1 MSYIKGVVFI
11 SEYKIDCPK
20 FTDFMGEGIGWLSE
34 DTYVKWTHTKN
45 HSEINPD
52 NIRNDKKYLFT
63 MMNVDNII
71 KTDIDEKSIP
81 SALTFTKSTILQ
93 KGTQYLKS
101 VKDSRRAQMNIKEFN
116 KLKNKAKKNNISM
129 EDAYRV
135 KDVDWDFLH
144 TIRNYPQ
151 EKVLE
156 AVKKSVNN
164 NLYKEIRDK
173 FAWASIGEWTTKS
186 EKEKI
191 LKHLKDSIKTKD
203 TLWTI
208 KSITGKP
215 MYKEDKDLI
224 ELYKPF
230 YELLKGR
237 FPKEEI
243 PRKYFDKFILGGG
256 DYNQF
261 VNIVKSVGDSVKDDD
276 FDSQYALEYKMLKQN
291 VKLASDLVKMTG
303 KSADEILR
311 GLGYNVDNGAYYK
324 KNGAYTRVIKFKDIK
339 NASYYVLKNGNIPRG
354 WTLTKID
361 WFGDSVKDSVKDV
374 DTQRIKQLE
383 SKKRELE
390 ARIRKSAG
398 NYDPNVDKYRQQIE
412 SIDWEIEQE
421 KSMNDSIKDVKPRT
435 DESKTEFV
443 ARFMNETKSEYPNEK
458 QRYAVANSYWENKAK
473 DSIHDGM
480 ESEVRAWW
488 DKVETWNQTD
498 NKYHIDNYGASARE
512 MLEAMFDMLIDLKRE
527 NPSLYQEGKKIY
539 NRYSIYSKV
548 VDGRAPTT
556 TRSMFTKS
564 DIDEKGSY
572 LGTTEWGTRKGSLYI
587 YKQGDKII
595 AEGNSDYDNDFQFK
609 GKKEFNSLYA
619 LNQWLNNGN
628 LNDSVK
634 EVEEYFEVITH
645 WKRDFRIG
653 DIRKVNTLEQAK
665 QEAEKRLKNQ
675 SSKDPINYIEIKRFF
690 KGDDGHLYY
699 DPKKYWRVTDSIH
712 DEDIDQLSEE
722 EKQAIDDYKKAIAGT
737 KDVKLLELYSHILR
751 EEIEHLRELQSAK
764 NSEVEDS
771 VHDKFDAESFAVAC
785 ELAKIY
791 KAKGHSKEKIKSAL
805 IGLGM
810 DKDIVELAVN
820 QEIKDSINDKESA
833 NVREAISLLEGQ
845 LAKEYGYTLD
855 RNYINF
861 GDGSRSPISTQVYIR
876 LKELGYDKQS
886 MNKSNVVKVPNM
898 NLKQMQDYCE
908 NYKCMV
914 TQVSG
919 REYKLE
925 GRDAPEVI
933 KELKADGYVKD
944 SIKDDFIPASM
955 SYEQFKRTP
964 SLTHTTDLI
973 VQNAQKKYGNDKAKI
988 LNEIRTNPQSPYQ
1001 YRGQREALHR
1011 YLKRN
1016 YDLNLDW

>member
-11 SEYKIDCPK
+11 SEYKIDCSK

-34 DTYVKWTHTKN
+34 DTYVKWTHTKFHN
-45 HSEINPD
+45 EIDPN
-52 NIRNDKKYLFT
+52 NIRGDRKYFFT
-63 MMNVDNII
+63 MTNNDGII
-71 KTDIDEKSIP
+71 RTDGFNDIP
-81 SALTFTKSTILQ
+81 SNLSFTKSIILQ
-93 KGTQYLKS
+93 KGTQYLKTT
-101 VKDSRRAQMNIKEFN
+101 KDSRRAQMNINEFN
-116 KLKNKAKKNNISM
+116 KLKDKAKRNNMSM

-135 KDVDWDFLH
+135 NDVDWDFLH

-191 LKHLKDSIKTKD
+191 LKHLKDSIKDDNIPPSGGVSYYKKD
-203 TLWTI
+203 ENKVLSLVKQYGFTDYANHNTPNQYGLCYLWVVINGNKELFEKYKQLEKEVNKI
-208 KSITGKP
+208 KSNDSIKDVKPRADESKTEFIARFMNETKSEYPNEKQRYAVANSYWGNKAKDSIRDGK
-215 MYKEDKDLI
+215 YGN
-224 ELYKPF
+224 ELEISLENKPNNRGK
-230 YELLKGR
+230 YELVTKVDGKEFDAREQFDTFDIALNALKETARRNGITLR
-237 FPKEEI
+237 QSGN
-243 PRKYFDKFILGGG
+243 KYIGISKI
-256 DYNQF
+256 
-261 VNIVKSVGDSVKDDD
+261 SDSIKDDD
-276 FDSQYALEYKMLKQN
+276 FDYQYALECKMLRQN
-291 VKLASDLVKMTG
+291 VQIASDLVKMTG
-303 KSADEILR
+303 KSANEILK
-311 GLGYNVDNGAYYK
+311 GLGYSEDNGVYYQ
-324 KNGAYTRVIKFKDIK
+324 KNGKYTRVIQFKDKK
-339 NASYYVLKNGNIPRG
+339 NLSYYVLKNGNIPRG

-361 WFGDSVKDSVKDV
+361 WFGDS
-374 DTQRIKQLE
+374 
-383 SKKRELE
+383 
-390 ARIRKSAG
+390 
-398 NYDPNVDKYRQQIE
+398 
-412 SIDWEIEQE
+412 
-421 KSMNDSIKDVKPRT
+421 M
-435 DESKTEFV
+435 
-443 ARFMNETKSEYPNEK
+443 
-458 QRYAVANSYWENKAK
+458 K

-488 DKVETWNQTD
+488 DKVETWNQKD
-498 NKYHIDNYGASARE
+498 NKYNIDNYGASARE
-512 MLEAMFDMLIDLKRE
+512 MLGAMFDMLIDLKRE

-539 NRYSIYSKV
+539 NRYSTYSKFN
-548 VDGRAPTT
+548 DGRAPTT

-564 DIDEKGSY
+564 DIDEKGSW
-572 LGTTEWGTRKGSLYI
+572 LGSTEWGTRKGSLYI

-595 AEGNSDYDNDFQFK
+595 AEGNPDYDNDFQFK

-619 LNQWLNNGN
+619 LNQWLNNGQ
-628 LNDSVK
+628 
-634 EVEEYFEVITH
+634 
-645 WKRDFRIG
+645 IG
-653 DIRKVNTLEQAK
+653 
-665 QEAEKRLKNQ
+665 
-675 SSKDPINYIEIKRFF
+675 
-690 KGDDGHLYY
+690 
-699 DPKKYWRVTDSIH
+699 DSIH

-751 EEIEHLRELQSAK
+751 EEIEHLQELEGAK
-764 NSEVEDS
+764 QGEFEDS
-771 VHDKFDAESFAVAC
+771 V
-785 ELAKIY
+785 
-791 KAKGHSKEKIKSAL
+791 KAKDLINRKIKNGATEIRRMCIKHDWYNGGTISDYDRMLTLANKGTT
-805 IGLGM
+805 IN
-810 DKDIVELAVN
+810 ELAVDIAKHSHGVSPMDVAR
-820 QEIKDSINDKESA
+820 EIDALINAEPYIEANDSVKDKESA
-833 NVREAISLLEGQ
+833 SVREAISLLEGQ

-914 TQVSG
+914 TQVSS

-925 GRDAPEVI
+925 GRDALEVI

-944 SIKDDFIPASM
+944 SVKDDFIPAPM